1 MQLNWKR
8 LLEQSVIVRI
18 VDSSQKFLDSFA
30 AINLQ
35 RLLSSLG
42 LRRPLQT
49 KQQRCQSDAMIEMQM
64 ANPDGVEVGPIEIL
78 FRHPMRSVSTAS
90 GSDRIG
96 SVSVP
101 QGTDTTARVSKPA
114 SRWRLP
120 PPSKL
125 LILARS

>member
-64 ANPDGVEVGPIEIL
+64 ANPDGVEVGPIEI
-78 FRHPMRSVSTAS
+78 FCRHSVRSVSAAIKQHRT
-90 GSDRIG
+90 
-96 SVSVP
+96 
-101 QGTDTTARVSKPA
+101 RVCFQPES
-114 SRWRLP
+114 SRCALRMRN
-120 PPSKL
+120 
-125 LILARS
+125 RSA